1 MKTNT
6 TGNEMVNQ
14 MYIIT
19 INKFDQAMAAE
30 KLKLQNFAS
39 YTKSEHGNS
48 FRDKTMYNLN
58 RKDPAS
64 PYICVHP

>member
-1 MKTNT
+1 MISLTK
-6 TGNEMVNQ
+6 
-14 MYIIT
+14 
-19 INKFDQAMAAE
+19 AMAAE

-39 YTKSEHGNS
+39 YTKSEHGKS
-48 FRDKTMYNLN
+48 FSDKIMYNLN